1 VRRCEVLVIG
11 GGAMGSA
18 AAWQL
23 ARRGVDVVLL
33 ERFGPNHPNGSS
45 HGATRIFRFAY
56 AEPAYVAM
64 AMAAHPMWRELEHDS
79 GELLLETTGGVDI
92 GSEADIAPI
101 EAALSRH
108 GAESE
113 RVRPDDAA
121 DRWPGLALEDPDEV
135 ILFQPDA
142 GRLWAE
148 RTVAALHAET
158 ARHGGE
164 VRYHEP
170 VVSLSPETGHAQ
182 TEQDEYLADTVVV
195 TAGAWLPSLVD
206 DPRLPSL
213 TVTREQTFHF
223 RSLDDDVAWPSFIH
237 YRGLDAPGVYGLE
250 SPGEGVK
257 VAEHATGAVVDDP
270 DPEQRSFDVDEIGR
284 RRVIRYV
291 TERIPGL
298 DPHPVTELTCLYTST
313 PDSSFVLERFGP
325 RLVVGS
331 ACSGHGFKFTPLI
344 GQRLADLAA
353 PTTGGAR

>member
-1 VRRCEVLVIG
+1 
-11 GGAMGSA
+11 MGSA

-56 AEPAYVAM
+56 AEPSYVAM
-64 AMAAHPMWRELEHDS
+64 AMAAHPMWRELEQDS
-79 GELLLETTGGVDI
+79 GDLLLETTGGVDI
-92 GSEADIAPI
+92 GTEADIGPI
-101 EAALSRH
+101 EAALTKQ
-108 GAESE
+108 GAACE
-113 RVRPDDAA
+113 RVRHDDAA
-121 DRWPGLALEDPDEV
+121 DRWPGLAFEDEDEIV
-135 ILFQPDA
+135 LFQPDA

-148 RTVAALHAET
+148 RTVAALHAQT
-158 ARHGGE
+158 AHHGGE

-170 VVSLSPETGHAQ
+170 VLTLSTETGHAQ
-182 TEQDEYLADTVVV
+182 TEQDEYLAETVVL
-195 TAGAWLPSLVD
+195 TAGAWTPELLDTSTARRDVP
-206 DPRLPSL
+206 PL

-223 RSLDDDVAWPSFIH
+223 RPLDDDLGWPSFIH

-250 SPGEGVK
+250 TPGEGVK

-270 DPEQRSFDVDEIGR
+270 DPEVRSFDIDEIGR

-313 PDSSFVLERFGP
+313 PDNSFVLERVGP

-344 GQRLADLAA
+344 GRRLADLAA
-353 PTTGGAR
+353 PATRGGVR

>member
-1 VRRCEVLVIG
+1 MRRCEVLVIG

-56 AEPAYVAM
+56 AEPSYVAM
-64 AMAAHPMWRELEHDS
+64 AMAALPLWRELEQDS

-92 GSEADIAPI
+92 GTEADVAPI
-101 EAALSRH
+101 EAALAKQ
-108 GAESE
+108 GAACE
-113 RVRPDDAA
+113 RVRHDDAA
-121 DRWPGLALEDPDEV
+121 DRWSGLALEDPDEV
-135 ILFQPDA
+135 VLFQPDA

-148 RTVAALHAET
+148 RAVAALHAQT
-158 ARHGGE
+158 AHHGGD

-170 VVSLSPETGHAQ
+170 VVSLSAETGHAQ
-182 TEQDEYLADTVVV
+182 TEQDEYLAETVVV
-195 TAGAWLPSLVD
+195 TAGAWTPQFVDVAVGLP
-206 DPRLPSL
+206 PM

-250 SPGEGVK
+250 TPGEGVK
-257 VAEHATGAVVDDP
+257 VAEHATGAVVGDP
-270 DPEQRSFDVDEIGR
+270 DPETRSFEIDEIGR

-313 PDSSFVLERFGP
+313 PDSSFVLERVGP

-344 GQRLADLAA
+344 GQRLADLAR
-353 PTTGGAR
+353 G